1 MAGGNLEP
9 GTSAPAQMP
18 PTYGPQPAP
27 MYAQPYGPPAA
38 PVNLDQILR
47 KTFLIIIV
55 LIGALLMFIGKLLG
69 VYAGDP
75 NALNTSQT
83 VSTLGAFMV
92 AGPAIVWALGSK
104 RTTDSQNLG
113 LLILAALLLALYG
126 GFLAF

>member
-9 GTSAPAQMP
+9 GTSAPAQAQ

-27 MYAQPYGPPAA
+27 MYGQPYGPPAA
-38 PVNLDQILR
+38 PINLDQILR

-69 VYAGDP
+69 VYAIDAGG
-75 NALNTSQT
+75 LNNSGL
-83 VSTLGAFMV
+83 VSTLGAFMI
-92 AGPAIVWALGSK
+92 AGPAIAWALGSK

-126 GFLAF
+126 GFIAF